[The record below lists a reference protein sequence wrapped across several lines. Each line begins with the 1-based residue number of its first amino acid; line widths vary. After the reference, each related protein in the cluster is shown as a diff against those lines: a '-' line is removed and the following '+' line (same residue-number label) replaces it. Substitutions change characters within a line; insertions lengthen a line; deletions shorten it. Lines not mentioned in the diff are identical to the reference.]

1 MRKNE
6 SEEKRMKNSVVQN
19 FVDEKGN
26 KSELIITSN
35 NNEKV
40 NLKPNYKL
48 QRPASNNKY
57 MKKGAKGKGTFTSD
71 IGVKS
76 EGFAPIFTLALIIS
90 LGVLVI
96 AFLMWRL

>member
-1 MRKNE
+1 MNKDIT
-6 SEEKRMKNSVVQN
+6 KN

-26 KSELIITSN
+26 NSEIIITSN
-35 NNEKV
+35 YSEKI
-40 NLKPNYKL
+40 NLAPNYKL

-57 MKKGAKGKGTFTSD
+57 MKKGAKGKGAFTSD

-90 LGVLVI
+90 LSAIVI
-96 AFLMWRL
+96 AFILWRI